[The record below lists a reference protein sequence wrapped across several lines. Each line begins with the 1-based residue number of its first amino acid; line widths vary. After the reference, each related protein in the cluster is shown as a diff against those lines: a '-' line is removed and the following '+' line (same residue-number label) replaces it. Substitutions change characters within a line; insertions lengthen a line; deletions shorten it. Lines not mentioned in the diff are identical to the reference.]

1 MKNNGLKNHDSEV
14 LDVIDENDNV
24 IGVASREECHTNPQ
38 MIHRTAHFTLI
49 DKKNNKILLT
59 QRSFTKDCDPG
70 KFCFLGEHALS
81 GETPSEAMVRGAK
94 EEIGVNITN
103 PIELGK
109 KIFSYQQQTELATF
123 YIAELKNKKIVFDKD
138 EIVQILWLS
147 LKDLYSSNLDIPP
160 ISKYWIENA
169 QWEKIFF

>member
-1 MKNNGLKNHDSEV
+1 MGNHDSEI
-14 LDVIDENDNV
+14 LDVVDKNGNV
-24 IGVASREECHTNPQ
+24 VGTASREECHMNPKL
-38 MIHRTAHFTLI
+38 IHRTAHFTLI

-81 GETPSEAMVRGAK
+81 GETPSEAMIRGAK
-94 EEIGVNITN
+94 EELGVNIFN

-109 KIFSYQQQTELATF
+109 NIFSYQQQTELATF
-123 YIAELKNKKIVFDKD
+123 YIAELKDEKISFDKD
-138 EIVQILWLS
+138 EIVQAFWIS
-147 LKDLYSSNLDIPP
+147 LEDLHSSTLDIPP

-169 QWEKIFF
+169 QWEKIFPK